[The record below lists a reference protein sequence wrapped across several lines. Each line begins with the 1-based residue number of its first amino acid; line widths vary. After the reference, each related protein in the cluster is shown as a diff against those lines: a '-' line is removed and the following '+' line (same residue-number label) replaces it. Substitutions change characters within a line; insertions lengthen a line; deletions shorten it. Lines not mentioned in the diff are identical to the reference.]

1 MNTNHLDI
9 PTAAND
15 NKPKYVSTNLKH
27 SHTLLTWLLLDE
39 EDCEDWPTFEDF
51 LNAVYYAPS
60 EHWELV
66 KKDDTLPHGNE
77 NSRWVRVKTQIRG
90 YLDTYHSSLS
100 NMVPNNTNND

>member
-51 LNAVYYAPS
+51 LNTELLIYLEFYY
-60 EHWELV
+60 
-66 KKDDTLPHGNE
+66 
-77 NSRWVRVKTQIRG
+77 
-90 YLDTYHSSLS
+90 YL
-100 NMVPNNTNND
+100 NTKF